1 MTPNKVI
8 FSALLLLLPTLIWA
22 QKQGESF
29 RAYLYNN
36 TYNVYLRINFYDQ
49 DVTVPGQELY
59 GRLPGYLG
67 KLHNSFC
74 WVITSCDIKSEK
86 KAELQLIN
94 DFGSE
99 DLNATLTRE
108 NDSIYVLKQG
118 VGSTIKVP
126 NNGKWQKLP
135 KTLEFKRDV
144 RNKR

>member
-8 FSALLLLLPTLIWA
+8 FSTLLLLLPTLIWA

-99 DLNATLTRE
+99 DLSATLTRE

-118 VGSTIKVP
+118 DGNTIKVP